1 MLVAIARES
10 FPGENRVALVPSSV
24 SALAKAGL
32 EVVVESSAGQ
42 AAGYPDQAFAE
53 SGAQVV
59 ASREEALAADVVLQ
73 VRAAGA
79 NPEAGR
85 ADLERF
91 RHAQV
96 VIGMCDPLAAP
107 QAAREV
113 ADRGVTLFALEL
125 LPRITRAQS
134 MDVLSSMATVSGY
147 RAVLLAATH
156 LPKMFPMLMTAA
168 GTVRPAKVFIM
179 GAGVAGLQAI
189 ATARRLGAVVSA
201 NDIRPAVKEQV
212 ESLGAK
218 FVQLDLDT
226 SAAEDKGGYAK
237 EMGEEFLRKQRE
249 LIARVVAESDVVI
262 TTAAVPGKKAPTL
275 VTAEMVSGMA
285 PGSVI
290 VDLAA
295 ERGGNC
301 ELTKPGETVVS
312 GGVSILAPTN
322 PAADVP
328 YHASQMYAKNI
339 ATFLLHLVHDGQLKI
354 DPGDEIT
361 RETLIARDGRVVHP
375 RVCELLGIEPPSVD
389 EPSGAAGGADVADES
404 AGKKPD
410 EASDNQDEYVIGDD
424 EYPLAQ

>member
-1 MLVAIARES
+1 MLVAVARES
-10 FPGENRVALVPSSV
+10 LPGENRVALVPASV
-24 SALAKAGL
+24 PALAKAGL
-32 EVVVESSAGQ
+32 EVIVESSAGQ
-42 AAGYPDQAFAE
+42 AAGYPDEAYAE
-53 SGAQVV
+53 SGAKVV
-59 ASREEALAADVVLQ
+59 ASRAEALAADVVVQ

-85 ADLERF
+85 ADLERL
-91 RHAQV
+91 RRGQV

-113 ADRGVTLFALEL
+113 AARGVTLFALEL

-168 GTVRPAKVFIM
+168 GTVAPAKVFIV

-201 NDIRPAVKEQV
+201 YDVRPAVKEQV
-212 ESLGAK
+212 QSLGAR
-218 FVQLDLDT
+218 FVEMELDT
-226 SAAEDKGGYAK
+226 GAAEDKGGYAK
-237 EMGEEFLRKQRE
+237 EMGEEFLRRQRE

-301 ELTKPGETVVS
+301 ELTRPGETVVS
-312 GGVSILAPTN
+312 GGVSILGPTN
-322 PAADVP
+322 PASDVP

-339 ATFLLHLVHDGQLKI
+339 STFLLHLVHDGRLKI
-354 DPGDEIT
+354 DLDDEIT
-361 RETLIARDGRVVHP
+361 RETLIARDGHVVHP
-375 RVCELLGIEPPSVD
+375 QICELLGIEPPARD
-389 EPSGAAGGADVADES
+389 EPPEAADEADTSEES
-404 AGKKPD
+404 AEKKD
-410 EASDNQDEYVIGDD
+410 GYVVGDD
-424 EYPLAQ
+424 EYGLAE